1 MKKLNEH
8 KATIRNQG
16 ANSCVGDHCF
26 PCPNLYKPQFG
37 NTQIVVRE
45 SSIYKKKIHKITE
58 SLEIKKLGQL
68 SVG

>member
-1 MKKLNEH
+1 MNTKPQSETKEQTVVS
-8 KATIRNQG
+8 ATT
-16 ANSCVGDHCF
+16 ASHA
-26 PCPNLYKPQFG
+26 PNLYKLQFG